1 MTKFRWIFLLALIAA
16 TVWIVK
22 SNNGS
27 ANLRY
32 FKNNGTI
39 FGTIYSASYNY
50 DRDIQAEI
58 EKELKKVD
66 FSLSPFNKESVISK
80 INRNEDVTPDS
91 MFTNVFNL
99 AQSISTVTD
108 GNFDITVAPLVNAWG
123 FGFKKKDSITAQKID
138 SLRTIVGYQKVKLEG
153 GKIKKDDNRIMLDCS
168 AIAKGYGTDCVAR
181 LFNRLG
187 ITDYMIEIGG
197 EIVVKGHNPHGKS
210 WKIGVSKPV
219 DDSLAIE
226 TEQQTILNVTDIAMA
241 TSGNYRN
248 FYYKDGKKYAHTI
261 DPKTGYPVQHSI
273 LSSTVLAKDCAT
285 ADAFATSFM
294 VMGLEKAKALLAKHP
309 EIQAYFIYSGENG
322 ENLTF
327 QTEGMKKWM
336 TK

>member
-1 MTKFRWIFLLALIAA
+1 
-16 TVWIVK
+16 
-22 SNNGS
+22 
-27 ANLRY
+27 
-32 FKNNGTI
+32 
-39 FGTIYSASYNY
+39 
-50 DRDIQAEI
+50 
-58 EKELKKVD
+58 
-66 FSLSPFNKESVISK
+66 
-80 INRNEDVTPDS
+80 
-91 MFTNVFNL
+91 
-99 AQSISTVTD
+99 
-108 GNFDITVAPLVNAWG
+108 
-123 FGFKKKDSITAQKID
+123 
-138 SLRTIVGYQKVKLEG
+138 
-153 GKIKKDDNRIMLDCS
+153 
-168 AIAKGYGTDCVAR
+168 DCVAR
-181 LFNRLG
+181 LFDRLG

-210 WKIGVSKPV
+210 WRIGVSKPV

-294 VMGLEKAKALLAKHP
+294 VMGLDKAKALLAKHP
-309 EIQAYFIYSGENG
+309 EIQAYFIYSGNKG
-322 ENLTF
+322 ENLVYYTD
-327 QTEGMKKWM
+327 GMKKWM